1 MPHLHFSP
9 FQFASAEQV
18 AESPMQVKA
27 QRKHVAKGNAE
38 MKQKTR
44 DMGCTMPV
52 AEAHVVTSSPNAFIS
67 PNGADVMRSAHA
79 VFGI

>member
-18 AESPMQVKA
+18 AESPMQVRA
-27 QRKHVAKGNAE
+27 ERKHVAKSNAE
-38 MKQKTR
+38 MKRKTQ

-52 AEAHVVTSSPNAFIS
+52 AEAHVVSSSPNAFVS
-67 PNGADVMRSAHA
+67 PNGPDVMRSAKS